1 MSIEKITAAKGVAKD
16 LVTEDIAGLENH
28 LVVENGKFL
37 FDGINGIKAKD
48 LFQKLKNPSL
58 IFMTCM

>member
-1 MSIEKITAAKGVAKD
+1 MSIEKITAARGVAKD
-16 LVTEDIAGLENH
+16 LVNKDIQCLKNH